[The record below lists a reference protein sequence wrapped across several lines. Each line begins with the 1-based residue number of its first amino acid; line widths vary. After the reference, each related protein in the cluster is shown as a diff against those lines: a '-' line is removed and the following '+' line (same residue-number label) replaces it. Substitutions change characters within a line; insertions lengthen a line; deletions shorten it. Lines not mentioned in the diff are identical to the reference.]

1 MNPKDSAGAARRIT
15 DRIIAADVDPAP
27 FMRKIRDLYET
38 IDQVYNAAA
47 ARFGFEC
54 RGCGENCCRTLFYHH
69 TIVETLF
76 LSEGV
81 SALDETTRSG
91 VYERAAEAD
100 IARKRFDVR
109 HLPYDHWCPLNV
121 NDRCLVYAHRP
132 MICRLHGL
140 PHVLAPPGR
149 KPQTIRPGCPAFYRQ
164 CKDPAAAPLNRTPL
178 YTQMAV
184 LEQAFRRRADIGDKW
199 KKTIAQMLVTS

>member
-1 MNPKDSAGAARRIT
+1 LTGFVAPIT
-15 DRIIAADVDPAP
+15 DRITAAGVDSAP
-27 FMRKIRDLYET
+27 FMQKLRDLYET
-38 IDQVYNAAA
+38 IDQAYNAAA
-47 ARFGFEC
+47 VRFGFEC

-76 LSEGV
+76 LVEGV

-91 VYERAAEAD
+91 VYKRAAQTD
-100 IARKRFDVR
+100 SSHKRFGAEN
-109 HLPYDHWCPLNV
+109 LPYDYWCPLNI

-140 PHVLAPPGR
+140 PHVLAPPDR

-164 CKDPAAAPLNRTPL
+164 CKNPAAPPLNRTPL
-178 YTQMAV
+178 YTEMAA
-184 LEQAFRRRADIGDKW
+184 LEQAFRRRAGIGDKW